1 MADQAGHSATA
12 VRAAQTALLSRIAA
26 ATEADR
32 ALAEVVAGAHAA
44 AVEALRR
51 LDEIEADIE
60 SVVAHQDTLALDT
73 PAGARELQRFL
84 IVKQREIVAI
94 ISATAAEDE
103 AKKAVLEGLSA
114 HYAALP
120 GAAAT

>member
-1 MADQAGHSATA
+1 MADQAGHSAIA
-12 VRAAQTALLSRIAA
+12 VRAAQMALSSRFAG

-32 ALAEVVAGAHAA
+32 ALAEALAGARAA
-44 AVEALRR
+44 ALEALRR

-60 SVVAHQDTLALDT
+60 SVVAHQETLALDT

-84 IVKQREIVAI
+84 IAKQREIAAI

-114 HYAALP
+114 GYAALP
-120 GAAAT
+120 GAAGT

>member
-12 VRAAQTALLSRIAA
+12 VRAAQTALSSRTAG

-32 ALAEVVAGAHAA
+32 ALAEALAGAHAA

-51 LDEIEADIE
+51 LGEIEADIE
-60 SVVAHQDTLALDT
+60 SVVAHQETLALDT

-84 IVKQREIVAI
+84 IAKQRDIVAI
-94 ISATAAEDE
+94 ISTNAAEDE
-103 AKKAVLEGLSA
+103 AKMAVLEGLSA
-114 HYAALP
+114 RYAALR